1 MTLGEIKIE
10 ALKLMFTN
18 INDDIDEYNI
28 AHYYDDENYK
38 GYLYGMNGSIN
49 RCFGRLEER
58 MVLPSKTQTLNT
70 NDGKYP
76 NSAFLRFNLDYLI
89 NDFYCIDRI
98 VYEGKNGE
106 YIADYDY
113 MTEGNTLVLNP
124 IKEGE
129 SYTVV
134 YKPTIP
140 RLKLSTS
147 DDYDFSDKHNANG
160 VFIPDSIASIIPYYI
175 KGDLFRDDE
184 PNEASESRNWFE
196 QALNEISYKAMSK
209 ANTVKTIFSQTEV

>member
-1 MTLGEIKIE
+1 MRSDFMTLGEIKIE

-49 RCFGRLEER
+49 RCFGRIEER
-58 MVLPSKTQTLNT
+58 KVLPPKTRQLQASEGEASN
-70 NDGKYP
+70 KYI
-76 NSAFLRFNLDYLI
+76 RYNLDALI
-89 NDFYCIDRI
+89 SDFNAIDRI
-98 VYEGKNGE
+98 IYEGNNGE
-106 YIADYDY
+106 YIADHDF
-113 MTEGNTLVLNP
+113 MTEGNTLVVDN
-124 IKEGE
+124 KVDKGV
-129 SYTVV
+129 YRVV
-134 YKPTIP
+134 YKPSIK
-140 RLKLSTS
+140 RLTLGA
-147 DDYDFSDKHNANG
+147 DDNAIID
-160 VFIPDSIASIIPYYI
+160 IPDSIASIIPYYV